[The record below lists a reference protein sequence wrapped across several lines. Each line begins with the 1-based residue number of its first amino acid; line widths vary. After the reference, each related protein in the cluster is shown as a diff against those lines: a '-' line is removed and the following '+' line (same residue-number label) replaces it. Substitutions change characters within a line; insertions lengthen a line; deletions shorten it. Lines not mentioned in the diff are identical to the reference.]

1 LSTIITL
8 TEDPLVRSW
17 LFADKGALISRI
29 SEKQK
34 VILVC
39 RKENLGDVTNFLN
52 MYFINQELVSVV
64 SLDKCDESKFHKLF
78 GFLMRYSEKSDGN
91 SRLRNLLYERKKI
104 TYIGLKFRN
113 MINSLLSRLK
123 ISAVFL
129 RWAYGLI
136 PNNLYKDFLLQ
147 NNCNFLLCTSLTN
160 FNYDAELLRVAKKLN
175 IENIGSPRSWDN
187 LVSHGLLRV
196 IPDIFLSHSTYMTE
210 CAIKYQYLSLSR
222 IIETGTSTY
231 RALFLPIEGKKNTKI
246 SVAIGC
252 VGPNSNP
259 SEYKFISEF
268 IPKATAIYPNLEIT
282 IIQHPRFKH
291 PMGFDFNQTKE
302 TFFEFKN
309 FESLKSY
316 YATLKQFDLLLTS
329 GSTIGLDALFVG
341 TPVECYFIDLV
352 ITGYWE
358 SSSRYLSHRTHYKDF
373 INKMN
378 LTVHDS
384 IDSII
389 KSIGELSDNRKIA
402 PTVPTYFTG
411 YPTRDFDS
419 IIINAVNITS

>member
-1 LSTIITL
+1 MSIIITL

-29 SEKQK
+29 AQKQK
-34 VILVC
+34 VILAC
-39 RKENLGDVTNFLN
+39 RKENLDDIRYFLDV
-52 MYFINQELVSVV
+52 YFANQELVSVV
-64 SLDKCDESKFHKLF
+64 AIDKCEESVFHKFL

-104 TYIGLKFRN
+104 TYIGLKFRDL
-113 MINSLLSRLK
+113 INSLLSRLK

-129 RWAYGLI
+129 RWAYSLL
-136 PNNLYKDFLLQ
+136 PNNFYKHILLE

-160 FNYDAELLRVAKKLN
+160 FNYDAELLRVAKKLKIKN
-175 IENIGSPRSWDN
+175 VGSPRSWDN

-196 IPDIFLSHSTYMTE
+196 IPDTFLSHSAYMTE
-210 CAIKYQYLSLSR
+210 CAIKYQHLSLSC
-222 IIETGTSTY
+222 IIESGTSTY
-231 RALFLPIEGKKNTKI
+231 RTSFLPISRKANSRI
-246 SVAIGC
+246 SIAIGC

-259 SEYKFISEF
+259 SEYEFISEF
-268 IPKATAIYPNLEIT
+268 IPKATEIYPNLEIT

-291 PMGFDFNQTKE
+291 PSGFHFNQTKE
-302 TFFEFKN
+302 IFFEFRN
-309 FESLKSY
+309 FESLGSY
-316 YATLKQFDLLLTS
+316 YATLKEFDLLLTS

-352 ITGYWE
+352 ETGFWE
-358 SSSRYLSHRTHYKDF
+358 SSSRYLSHRTHYRDF

-378 LTVHDS
+378 LNVHYS

-389 KSIGELSDNRKIA
+389 ESIQELSDNRKT
-402 PTVPTYFTG
+402 PPPLPTYFTG

-419 IIINAVNITS
+419 IIISAVSTTS